1 MTDSGREMKKI
12 LLAGIAVLY
21 SSLSHASAL
30 YFYEVGTEDTALAGA
45 GQAARAQDASTIV
58 SNPAGMTRLPDHMF
72 TGGLQ
77 MMDGDISYQDDNSRQ
92 QRPGNV
98 MNIFPN
104 ASGFYSQKVNDRL
117 YAGIGL
123 YGNYGLGIDFGNWSG
138 QRLIKKSTMVAMT
151 LSPSL
156 AYQLNDRLSVGS
168 SVNLNYG
175 YLSLTRD
182 VDGHDEKATDHDWAM
197 SYRLG
202 LLMQL
207 TEHTRAGISWTS
219 KTDYD
224 FNVKS
229 QARFPNLPDTQYNL
243 PISAQVRAPQQLMVS
258 VVNDLNKNWS
268 LMGDLGWQDWS
279 QFGAPQ
285 VTVKGEKVNK
295 TNRMKDTWHTA
306 LGVQYRP
313 TELWRLN
320 AGVAFDSTP
329 YRSQSDVALT
339 LPTGDEWRFGT
350 GAQYQI
356 TAASN
361 IGVALEYLHMQSS
374 QVQTPVLL
382 KGHYDNP
389 YLWFAS
395 VNYNYQF

>member
-1 MTDSGREMKKI
+1 MKKV
-12 LLAGIAVLY
+12 LLICIAVLY

-58 SNPAGMTRLPDHMF
+58 TNPAGMTRLSDHMF

-77 MMDGDISYQDDNSRQ
+77 MMDGDISYHDDNPRQ
-92 QRPGNV
+92 QSPGNV
-98 MNIFPN
+98 MDIFPN
-104 ASGFYSQKVNDRL
+104 ASGFYSQKLNDRL

-123 YGNYGLGIDFGNWSG
+123 YGNYGLGIDFGNWDG
-138 QRLIKKSTMVAMT
+138 RRLIKKSTMVAMT

-156 AYQLNDRLSVGS
+156 AYQLNNRLSVGG

-175 YLSLTRD
+175 YLSLTRG
-182 VDGHDEKATDHDWAM
+182 VGGHDETEKDHDWAM

-207 TEHTRAGISWTS
+207 TDQTRAGITWNS

-224 FNVKS
+224 FDIK
-229 QARFPNLPDTQYNL
+229 ARSRFSNLPETEYEL
-243 PISAQVRAPQQLMVS
+243 PISAQVRAPQQLMMS
-258 VVNDLNKNWS
+258 VVHDLNKNWS

-295 TNRMKDTWHTA
+295 TNRMKDTWHSA

-320 AGVAFDSTP
+320 AGMAFDSTP

-356 TAASN
+356 TPTSN

-374 QVQTPVLL
+374 QVKTPTVL

-395 VNYNYQF
+395 VNYSYQF